1 MKYDILLLNS
11 RNILLSE
18 KSMDIQQINQEIWY
32 LQMQKAFYTQQIFYR
47 VSVVCEDII
56 YKHLHRI

>member
-32 LQMQKAFYTQQIFYR
+32 FANAEST
-47 VSVVCEDII
+47 
-56 YKHLHRI
+56 LHTTNIL